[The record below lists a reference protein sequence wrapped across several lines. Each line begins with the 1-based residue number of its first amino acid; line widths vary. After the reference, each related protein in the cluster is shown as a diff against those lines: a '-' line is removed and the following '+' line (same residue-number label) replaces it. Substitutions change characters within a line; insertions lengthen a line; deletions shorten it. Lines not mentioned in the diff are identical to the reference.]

1 MPSVVV
7 VVVVVVVVTWCGR
20 DEWDVQGSGWEVVW
34 VWWWWIRMTK
44 IRKGKCQHQERST
57 TTLINIC
64 IQAAGL
70 RLGLLTAVLSDIVHS
85 VMVTVEVPVT

>member
-1 MPSVVV
+1 MGRSGFGMGISVVLV
-7 VVVVVVVVTWCGR
+7 VV
-20 DEWDVQGSGWEVVW
+20 DSNDN
-34 VWWWWIRMTK
+34 IRQ
-44 IRKGKCQHQERST
+44 GKCQHQERST
-57 TTLINIC
+57 TTVINIC

>member
-1 MPSVVV
+1 MGIGVVLIV
-7 VVVVVVVVTWCGR
+7 VDSNTNI
-20 DEWDVQGSGWEVVW
+20 Q
-34 VWWWWIRMTK
+34 
-44 IRKGKCQHQERST
+44 KGKCQYQERST
-57 TTLINIC
+57 TTVINIY

>member
-1 MPSVVV
+1 MGVGVVLVVV
-7 VVVVVVVVTWCGR
+7 DS
-20 DEWDVQGSGWEVVW
+20 DEN
-34 VWWWWIRMTK
+34 

-57 TTLINIC
+57 TTVINIY

-70 RLGLLTAVLSDIVHS
+70 RLGLLTAELSDIVHS

>member
-1 MPSVVV
+1 MDRSGFGMGVGVVFIV
-7 VVVVVVVVTWCGR
+7 V
-20 DEWDVQGSGWEVVW
+20 DSND
-34 VWWWWIRMTK
+34 K

-57 TTLINIC
+57 TTVINIC

>member
-1 MPSVVV
+1 MGRSGFGMGVGVVLVVV
-7 VVVVVVVVTWCGR
+7 DLT
-20 DEWDVQGSGWEVVW
+20 
-34 VWWWWIRMTK
+34 TN

-57 TTLINIC
+57 TTVINIC

-85 VMVTVEVPVT
+85 VMVTVEVPLT

>member
-1 MPSVVV
+1 MRIGVVLVVGRSGFGVRIDVVLVVV
-7 VVVVVVVVTWCGR
+7 
-20 DEWDVQGSGWEVVW
+20 DSNDKY
-34 VWWWWIRMTK
+34 TK
-44 IRKGKCQHQERST
+44 RKMSASRAVHDNS
-57 TTLINIC
+57 INIC

>member
-1 MPSVVV
+1 MGIGVVLIV
-7 VVVVVVVVTWCGR
+7 V
-20 DEWDVQGSGWEVVW
+20 DSNDKY
-34 VWWWWIRMTK
+34 TK
-44 IRKGKCQHQERST
+44 SKCQHQERST
-57 TTLINIC
+57 TTVINIY

>member
-1 MPSVVV
+1 MGIGVVLVVV
-7 VVVVVVVVTWCGR
+7 
-20 DEWDVQGSGWEVVW
+20 DSNDKY
-34 VWWWWIRMTK
+34 TK
-44 IRKGKCQHQERST
+44 RKNVSNHERST
-57 TTLINIC
+57 RTDVINIC

>member
-1 MPSVVV
+1 MGRSGFGVRIGVVLVVV
-7 VVVVVVVVTWCGR
+7 DST
-20 DEWDVQGSGWEVVW
+20 
-34 VWWWWIRMTK
+34 TN
-44 IRKGKCQHQERST
+44 IRKGKCQLQERST
-57 TTLINIC
+57 TTVINIY